1 MTSLALIRGLAR
13 AGATQRAW
21 ALFEA
26 EGYEA
31 RSRDSD
37 ALTLKGR
44 LLKDRARLASGPER
58 VRLYGESESAY
69 AQAAA
74 LAPATYPLINA
85 ATVALLAGKGRRAQA
100 LAGKTLALLDG
111 GNVQGETPYWIAA
124 TRAEALLIMGKT
136 AEARRALA
144 EAMKEAPEAWEDHAS
159 TLRQFESLLTEQGED
174 AAWLDRHRPPAS
186 LHFSGILGV
195 APDDARAAAEIEEA
209 VLAVKPG
216 FGFGALAAGADILI
230 AEALIRQGG
239 SLHVVLP
246 CPVERFRA
254 QSVVGVN
261 EAWGPRFDALIEA
274 AERIDTPGDY
284 DILSPATIGLADEM
298 AMGLALR
305 QARMMDSRAV
315 ALRLRDRADGE
326 GSEAAADALWQR
338 AGRLVSLPVT
348 RAIAA
353 PSLPDAP
360 ALANMAF
367 AAVDKAAD
375 VRLKAD
381 WEGECSGYRLLGFAD
396 PAAAADAAQAI
407 AGMAQGG
414 GRIGLDYVAADPAD
428 PSRAPLERLLL
439 VTAGGQGG
447 IPVATAPLA
456 LALALHAPQFH
467 CEPAGE
473 IKANIGDIP
482 YWNIWASRA

>member
-31 RSRDSD
+31 RSQDSD

-58 VRLYGESESAY
+58 VRLFGESESAY

-74 LAPATYPLINA
+74 LEPATYPLINA

-100 LAGKTLALLDG
+100 LAGETLALLDG
-111 GNVQGETPYWIAA
+111 GNVKGETPYWIAA

-136 AEARRALA
+136 AEARAALA

-174 AAWLDRHRPPAS
+174 ASWLDRHRPPVS

-195 APDDARAAAEIEEA
+195 APDDALAAAEVDKA
-209 VLAVKPG
+209 VLAIKPG

-230 AEALIRQGG
+230 AEALIRQGA
-239 SLHVVLP
+239 SLHVILP
-246 CPVERFRA
+246 CPVELFRA
-254 QSVVGVN
+254 QSVVGVDA
-261 EAWGPRFDALIEA
+261 AWGSRFDALIEA

-305 QARMMDSRAV
+305 QAGMMDSRAV

-326 GSEAAADALWQR
+326 GSVTEADRLWQR
-338 AGRLVSLPVT
+338 AGDRLVSLPVT

-360 ALANMAF
+360 DLANMAL

-381 WEGECSGYRLLGFAD
+381 WEGECSGHRVLAFAD
-396 PAAAADAAQAI
+396 PAAAAAAAQTI
-407 AGMAQGG
+407 AGEQSG
-414 GRIGLDYVAADPAD
+414 GRIGLDYVAADPAG
-428 PSRAPLERLLL
+428 PSQAPLERLLL
-439 VTAGGQGG
+439 VMAAGRCS
-447 IPVATAPLA
+447 IPVATAPFA

-473 IKANIGDIP
+473 IKANIGDVP